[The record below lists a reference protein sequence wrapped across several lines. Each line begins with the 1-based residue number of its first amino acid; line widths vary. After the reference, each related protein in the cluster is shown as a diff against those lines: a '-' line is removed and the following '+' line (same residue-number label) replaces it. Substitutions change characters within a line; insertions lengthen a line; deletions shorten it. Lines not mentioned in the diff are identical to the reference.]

1 MDATTFRNTAQEPS
15 TWGELKKDFDGG
27 ECYVACYQK
36 GNDIYYASTPKT
48 SAIRP
53 MWLLVM
59 ARSSRKVFKGVD
71 VLTNYASNANARSN
85 SETGI
90 MQLTL
95 DNSPKISKTSPL
107 GLTAP
112 TGGVFRISLDRIQA
126 ALAAKYKV
134 PDAKKALV
142 NDIQSFTASV
152 KDSEGNYA
160 TAGTH
165 TVHRLYLAAAFLLL
179 RKKHQ
184 GNNKDGVV
192 ALVVDKTGN
201 IVSWGMKNPDVSCW
215 HGETSALM
223 ALGGVAPAGGCVF
236 STLKPCKMCAGLI
249 VDSGASQVKAYY
261 GQDDPGDDADNTA
274 LDRTGLGK
282 TLDAHKAHNMP
293 YGLMVKP
300 ASTAKATPLGS
311 ALHSGFSGQKGTVGG
326 IVSPIEYVNSPD
338 AVELMAA
345 TEEALKN
352 KIKKYKATD
361 VKLNPNTK
369 QVVEYLADFLRLQG
383 ISLD

>member
-1 MDATTFRNTAQEPS
+1 MDAATFRNAAQEAS
-15 TWGELKKDFDGG
+15 TWGGLKKDFDGG
-27 ECYVACYQK
+27 DCYVACYQK
-36 GNDIYYASTPKT
+36 GNDVYYASTPKT
-48 SAIRP
+48 SVIRP

-71 VLTNYASNANARSN
+71 VFTNYASSVNARSS

-95 DNSPKISKTSPL
+95 ENSPKISKPSPL

-112 TGGVFRISLDRIQA
+112 TGSVFKISLDRIQA
-126 ALAAKYKV
+126 ALVAKYKV
-134 PDAKKALV
+134 PDSKKTLV

-152 KDSEGNYA
+152 KDSEGNYE

-165 TVHRLYLAAAFLLL
+165 TVHRLYLATAFLLL

-184 GNNKDGVV
+184 GNSKDGVV

-223 ALGGVAPAGGCVF
+223 ALGGVAPSGGCVF

-249 VDSGASQVKAYY
+249 VDSGTSQVKAYY

-300 ASTAKATPLGS
+300 ASTAKATPLGG
-311 ALHSGFSGQKGTVGG
+311 ALHSSFSGQKGNVGG
-326 IVSPIEYVNSPD
+326 VVSPIEYVNSSG

-383 ISLD
+383 VSLD